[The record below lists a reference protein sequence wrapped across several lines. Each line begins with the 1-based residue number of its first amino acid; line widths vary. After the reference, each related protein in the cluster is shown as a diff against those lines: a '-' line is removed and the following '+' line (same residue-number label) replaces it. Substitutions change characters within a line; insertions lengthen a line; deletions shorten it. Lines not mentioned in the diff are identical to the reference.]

1 MVKMDRVVRAPPGR
15 EVEDCTP
22 LELAEILREVAPI
35 SIPDVVS
42 TEQLSDRKHTH
53 RRDRQEYPIAVQ
65 REANQAQTVPAGNDI
80 DNQDNQQIVSVV
92 RDVFPQINETLEAVV
107 LDGSMKILLK
117 VPVSDLLKRLNS
129 TEGAK
134 VLVLDGI
141 VTQRLV
147 EAANKAGIEYIVGH
161 RTTDFKKPLDIKIR
175 TFGDIGT
182 GN

>member
-1 MVKMDRVVRAPPGR
+1 
-15 EVEDCTP
+15 
-22 LELAEILREVAPI
+22 
-35 SIPDVVS
+35 
-42 TEQLSDRKHTH
+42 
-53 RRDRQEYPIAVQ
+53 
-65 REANQAQTVPAGNDI
+65 
-80 DNQDNQQIVSVV
+80 
-92 RDVFPQINETLEAVV
+92 
-107 LDGSMKILLK
+107 MKILLK